1 MSRIAYFRCSTSDQS
16 IESQRQALGGSF
28 DKEFSDEGVSGAVLA
43 ANRPGFAALLGYVRE
58 GDTVCIYAIDRLGR
72 DALDIQAIIRRLI
85 DKGVTVDVSGLGPI
99 AKGVGELIVA
109 VLAQVAEMERQ
120 RIRERCDAGRAAA
133 KAALSLTGKTHRG
146 KVSLGRPVAHDRS
159 EVLAWRRDN
168 GASIARTAAQFGVSA
183 ATVKR
188 YCVKSE

>member
-1 MSRIAYFRCSTSDQS
+1 MSRIAYYRCSTSDQS
-16 IESQRQALGGSF
+16 IESQRQALGGTF
-28 DKEFSDEGVSGAVLA
+28 TKEFADEGVSGAVLA
-43 ANRPGFAALLGYVRE
+43 ADRPGFAALLGYVRE

-72 DALDIQAIIRRLI
+72 DALDIQATIRRLI
-85 DKGVTVDVSGLGPI
+85 DKGVTVDVRGLGPI

-133 KAALSLTGKTHRG
+133 KASLAATGMTHRG
-146 KVSLGRPVAHDRS
+146 KASLGRPMAADR
-159 EVLAWRRDN
+159 VLVQAWRKDN
-168 GASIARTAAQFGVSA
+168 SASIAQTAVQFGLSL

-188 YCVKSE
+188 YCAAA